1 MTPLQPCDCGLFET
15 QLNTE
20 ILALVLDLSDEA
32 KCLFFSFT
40 VGVLDEGKL
49 SDCWFLC

>member
-15 QLNTE
+15 QLNAK

-32 KCLFFSFT
+32 KCLFSFT
-40 VGVLDEGKL
+40 VGVLDKGEL
-49 SDCWFLC
+49 FDCWFLC